1 MTNSSQPPQLTLTP
15 SPNDTNSEVAV
26 NDTVVITNPTQN
38 TPAPTTQ
45 HPPQTVPITQRK
57 TRSERVA
64 LHMAPQGYFAKILSN
79 FRHEHYGLVLLMMIL
94 CSFVISAILNAWDPP
109 FTYRLHDIVHRA
121 IVCNTKFKI
130 ISASAKEY
138 EMEKVRK
145 NTIHIFVNDTDP
157 LDQLRESL
165 WSTISAFITAH
176 RYDKLNDKEREI
188 WNQFLIPRGQKNIPP
203 DVNPQEAFDKFI
215 SHFNDE
221 QMVDLLNDQLR
232 KVFSSYGIHGLIMSL
247 DFDSE
252 EGDVEKILVYPKGKT
267 PKDSVEFK
275 LREVQISDGSSLR
288 EMLRKYL
295 PKDMQNDT
303 FVGQIFNW
311 IYPRLRSTLTEDKNA
326 TALATKEKLNAVS
339 DVYVDYAPGR
349 ILVDSGKIL
358 DIVALR
364 LLRAEY
370 EEAMKNRAKNNN
382 VRRIV
387 RFGSLVVTNTILFVV
402 SWGFL
407 RRRERRRPQ
416 TPQSFLFL
424 MTMIVITVA
433 ASRLLHGGT
442 LTNAEWELLPILI
455 FVMTISIM
463 YSWELAVVFSFVMV
477 IVISFGGGGS
487 IGTLIVLFS
496 TAVATAI
503 QLGRLRSRKKL
514 LLVSFNAGLVAF
526 VLTIAVGLF
535 SGRELAV
542 VLFFDALTNW
552 GWSFIAGVLMTG
564 LLPFIEG
571 YFGILTDMSL
581 LELGSVSHPLLQS
594 LNRLAP
600 ATYGHSMQVG
610 TIAETAADAIGA
622 RGLLTRVGAYFHD
635 IGKIMKPEYY
645 TENQGEKENIHDKLE
660 PQVSTIVVIA
670 HVKDGVDLAR
680 QHRLP
685 KPLIDLI
692 EQHHG
697 TSVVSFFFGRAKN
710 KDDQQTQQLDESTFR
725 YPGPK
730 PQTKEAAILMI
741 ADACE
746 SACRSMGTTATPGK
760 VENKV
765 HVIIKQK
772 LDDGQ
777 FDDSGLTLR
786 ELKTVENS
794 VIKSIIAANHGRIR
808 YPGQVD
814 EENHKIPTP
823 PEIITHNMQR
833 SM

>member
-1 MTNSSQPPQLTLTP
+1 MRQ
-15 SPNDTNSEVAV
+15 D
-26 NDTVVITNPTQN
+26 
-38 TPAPTTQ
+38 
-45 HPPQTVPITQRK
+45 
-57 TRSERVA
+57 
-64 LHMAPQGYFAKILSN
+64 
-79 FRHEHYGLVLLMMIL
+79 HYGLIL
-94 CSFVISAILNAWDPP
+94 SIMFLTSIIISAILGAWDPP

-121 IVCNTKFKI
+121 IVCNTHFKV
-130 ISASAKEY
+130 ISNSAREY
-138 EMEKVRK
+138 ERERVRK
-145 NTIHIFVNDTDP
+145 NAVHIFKNDTKP
-157 LDQLRESL
+157 LDNLRESL
-165 WSTISAFITAH
+165 WNIISTFVTAH
-176 RYDKLNDKEREI
+176 SYDRLTEKERET
-188 WNQFLIPRGQKNIPP
+188 WNQFLIPRGKNEIPP
-203 DVNPQEAFDKFI
+203 NINPQEAFAEFI
-215 SHFNDE
+215 SHFKDKKTID
-221 QMVDLLNDQLR
+221 QFNDQL
-232 KVFSSYGIHGLIMSL
+232 KIVFSNYGIHGLITSL
-247 DFDSE
+247 DFDAN
-252 EGDVEKILVYPKGKT
+252 EGNVEKILVYPIDKEAST
-267 PKDSVEFK
+267 AIEFK
-275 LREVQISDGSSLR
+275 LRDVLISDGSSLR
-288 EMLRKYL
+288 ESLRRYL
-295 PKDMQNDT
+295 PRGMQDAT
-303 FVGQIFNW
+303 FIDQIFNW
-311 IYPRLRSTLTEDKNA
+311 IYPQLKSTLSEDKNA
-326 TALATKEKLNAVS
+326 TAMAIKEQVKAVG
-339 DVYVDYAPGR
+339 DIYVEYAPGR
-349 ILVDSGKIL
+349 ILVESHSTLDLDSL
-358 DIVALR
+358 L

-370 EEAMKNRAKNNN
+370 DAAMQNRAENSRL
-382 VRRIV
+382 RRAV
-387 RFGSLVVTNTILFVV
+387 RFSSLVVTNMILFIV

-407 RRRERRRPQ
+407 RKRERRRPQ

-424 MTMIVITVA
+424 MSLIILTVA

-442 LTNAEWELLPILI
+442 LTNAEWELLPVLI
-455 FVMTISIM
+455 FVMTVSIM
-463 YSWELAVVFSFVMV
+463 YSWELAVVFSFVMTL
-477 IVISFGGGGS
+477 IIAFGGGGS

-496 TAVATAI
+496 VTVATAI
-503 QLGRLRSRKKL
+503 QLGRLRSRNKL
-514 LLVSFNAGLVAF
+514 LLVSFNAGMVAF
-526 VLTIAVGLF
+526 ILTIAVGLF
-535 SGRELAV
+535 SGRELAII
-542 VLFFDALTNW
+542 LFFDALTNW
-552 GWSFIAGVLMTG
+552 VWSFLSGLLMTG

-660 PQVSTIVVIA
+660 PQVSTIVVVA
-670 HVKDGVDLAR
+670 HVKDGVDLAK

-697 TSVVSFFFGRAKN
+697 TSLVSFFFGRAKN
-710 KDDQQTQQLDESTFR
+710 KEDQPTQQVDESTFR

-786 ELKTVENS
+786 ELKTIETS

-814 EENHKIPTP
+814 EEPPKNSLL
-823 PEIITHNMQR
+823 PEIKEEKTTITMH
-833 SM
+833 